1 MAIDSVIEF
10 VNSLPLGYIL
20 NLRMHWNLI
29 HILAP
34 VIITCRNIMASN
46 NAETNYTIRINS

>member
-1 MAIDSVIEF
+1 MAIDGVIEF

-29 HILAP
+29 HILSP
-34 VIITCRNIMASN
+34 VIITCRNIMTSN